1 MISAYK
7 KILDN
12 VVSKL
17 ESRPVLKGVHY
28 ENGNVV
34 ATDSHQLVKFS
45 DINEDTKMNAT
56 IDLSTYLPI
65 TECNYPETD
74 RIIPTTRTT
83 QLIFH
88 DPSDLTGLVSYL
100 KACKKQVVTLSINHG
115 ELLLKEKDNAGM
127 SYSQEV
133 DWEGEDLELNFNAS
147 YLYNALAYL
156 DRLHKDDRSS
166 YNGDITVNFTSPLR
180 PFTVEYGKMVYVVT
194 PVRTY

>member
-7 KILDN
+7 KILEN

-17 ESRPVLKGVHY
+17 DSRPVLKGVHY
-28 ENGNVV
+28 EKGNIV

-45 DINEDTKMNAT
+45 GINEDTEMTAT

-65 TECNYPETD
+65 TESNYPETD
-74 RIIPTTRTT
+74 RIIPTDHTT

-88 DPSDLTGLVSYL
+88 DPSELTGLVSYL
-100 KACKKQVVTLSINHG
+100 KACKKQVVTLSINTEG
-115 ELLLKEKDNAGM
+115 LLLKEKDNAGM
-127 SYSQEV
+127 SYSQAV
-133 DWEGEDLELNFNAS
+133 DWEGEELELNFTAS

-156 DRLHKDDRSS
+156 DRLHHECFSKFD
-166 YNGDITVNFTSPLR
+166 GDITINFTSPLR

-194 PVRTY
+194 PVRIY